1 MQDYYKTLTDSFEK
15 SQVFINEPM
24 SKHTSFKIGGNADI
38 LISVRSKEEILNAVK
53 ICSENKLPFYI
64 IGNGSNLLVRDGGFR
79 GVIIKIAKEFSAI
92 TLTGDTSV
100 YCEAGALLASLAGY
114 ALCNS
119 LSGLEFASGIPG
131 TVGGAVYMNAG
142 AYDGEIK
149 DVIVYADIL
158 DMTGGGFK
166 EIKLTNEQLNFG
178 YRTSIIEKEPYI
190 VLGAEFALS
199 RGNPDEIKAKSDDFN
214 AQRRDKQPLDLPSAG
229 STFKRPKGSFA
240 GKLIMDSGLRG
251 YRIGGASVS
260 EKHCGF
266 IVNNGGATAIDVL
279 LLIEYVQNVV
289 FKKFDVMLKPEIRI
303 VGE

>member
-15 SQVFINEPM
+15 SQVFVNEPM

-64 IGNGSNLLVRDGGFR
+64 TGNGSNLLVRDGGFR
-79 GVIIKIAKEFSAI
+79 GVIIKIAKDFGAL
-92 TLTGDTSV
+92 TLTSETSV

-114 ALCNS
+114 ALNNS

-149 DVIVYADIL
+149 DVLVSADIL
-158 DMTGGGFK
+158 DMTNGGFK
-166 EIKLTNEQLNFG
+166 EIKLTNEQLKFG

-190 VLGAEFALS
+190 VLGAEFALNP
-199 RGNPDEIKAKSDDFN
+199 GNFDDIKAKSDDFN
-214 AQRRDKQPLDLPSAG
+214 AQRRDKQPLELPSAG

-266 IVNNGGATAIDVL
+266 IVNNGGATAMDVL
-279 LLIEYVQNVV
+279 KLIDHVQNVV